1 MLKIICSHCG
11 LTNGDHS
18 ASCQETASDPRAF
31 ESRQYWGVLWMDDH
45 DDSVNFK
52 FHIAGGDFLSAREV
66 LIKFR
71 DVIQARLDAEK
82 RCPYFETAAT

>member
-1 MLKIICSHCG
+1 
-11 LTNGDHS
+11 
-18 ASCQETASDPRAF
+18 
-31 ESRQYWGVLWMDDH
+31 MDDH